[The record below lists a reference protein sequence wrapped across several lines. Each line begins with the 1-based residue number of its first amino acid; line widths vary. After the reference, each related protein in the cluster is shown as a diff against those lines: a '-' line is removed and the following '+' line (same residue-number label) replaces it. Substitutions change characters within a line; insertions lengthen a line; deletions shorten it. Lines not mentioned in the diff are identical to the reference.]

1 MGHHAWYFDRT
12 SEDGAQVF
20 MFVKQAFSHLS
31 ISSIIGKKKKDS
43 LLKTNKTTLDMGGF
57 G

>member
-1 MGHHAWYFDRT
+1 
-12 SEDGAQVF
+12 

-31 ISSIIGKKKKDS
+31 ISSIIEKKKDS
-43 LLKTNKTTLDMGGF
+43 LLKINKTTLDMGGF